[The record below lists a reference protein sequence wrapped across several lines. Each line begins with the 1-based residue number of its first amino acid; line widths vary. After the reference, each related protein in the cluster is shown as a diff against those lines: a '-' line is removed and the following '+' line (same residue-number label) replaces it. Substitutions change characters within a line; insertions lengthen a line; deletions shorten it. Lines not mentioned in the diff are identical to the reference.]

1 MNIVKYAVAV
11 LVLTSASGIAQMEPP
26 KPERNSVKEG
36 KEQPKHER
44 MGERKGMEARGD
56 RMEMLLEQLSNNQKL
71 MEETGITGRCGK
83 FISTIENIFTDADG
97 KKYHEIA
104 VYYLYHPNNA
114 NGTEKVSS
122 LEEHLEFVWA
132 DIDELEDFNIKPGI
146 LDDVLQ
152 KLSLNKKPDRFYS
165 VKE

>member
-1 MNIVKYAVAV
+1 MIENISRAII
-11 LVLTSASGIAQMEPP
+11 L
-26 KPERNSVKEG
+26 
-36 KEQPKHER
+36 KHDKILLARQIGCNYTFLPGGHIEF
-44 MGERKGMEARGD
+44 GETAETALHRE
-56 RMEMLLEQLSNNQKL
+56 L

-97 KKYHEIA
+97 KK
-104 VYYLYHPNNA
+104 YHPNNA